1 LNADR
6 APQLKAVVMFLR
18 LTKRVIVAFIV
29 SPLMTPLVLSVFD
42 YTEGYY
48 SSFGVYALFAYLAVL
63 LFGLPAFLIYR
74 ALGWTNS
81 SLFVLGG
88 GLIGYLVSMFIFEG
102 YRVKEHL
109 WCSVAGSLSALV
121 FRTIVYGLPFKRTKT
136 LSVEGET

>member
-1 LNADR
+1 
-6 APQLKAVVMFLR
+6 MFLR
-18 LTKRVIVAFIV
+18 LTKRLIIAFTV
-29 SPLMTPLVLSVFD
+29 SPLVTPLVLSVFD

-74 ALGWTNS
+74 ALRWTNS
-81 SLFVLGG
+81 VLFVLGG

-109 WCSVAGSLSALV
+109 WCAVAGSLGACLSNNRVWVALQTDEDPVSAG
-121 FRTIVYGLPFKRTKT
+121 RNITN
-136 LSVEGET
+136 